1 MRTYKQDTHNT
12 HNTHKHTQTHTHT
25 HTRASKQKKMNT
37 KYDDCNMEI
46 DDQNTE
52 FHVIDEEMES
62 HINVDIV
69 TVTVTALI
77 LAPFILLT
85 SYI

>member
-1 MRTYKQDTHNT
+1 
-12 HNTHKHTQTHTHT
+12 
-25 HTRASKQKKMNT
+25 
-37 KYDDCNMEI
+37 MEI
-46 DDQNTE
+46 DDQKTE

-69 TVTVTALI
+69 TVTVTTLI

-85 SYI
+85 SYISIHN